1 MGDDNNRYYV
11 RGKSFSQAEAKKGN
25 QAIWATLFNLAP
37 NEQGKDPSDILEEA
51 MNDILSQNCTSF
63 LPHPLS
69 GHTSEITVPIKIL
82 KERLFKSINGAF
94 GVFFATTDSL
104 RNVLKC

>member
-1 MGDDNNRYYV
+1 MYG
-11 RGKSFSQAEAKKGN
+11 GSHSLKLKPKKGN

-82 KERLFKSINGAF
+82 KERAIPINKWGF
-94 GVFFATTDSL
+94 WEYSSQL
-104 RNVLKC
+104 RTH